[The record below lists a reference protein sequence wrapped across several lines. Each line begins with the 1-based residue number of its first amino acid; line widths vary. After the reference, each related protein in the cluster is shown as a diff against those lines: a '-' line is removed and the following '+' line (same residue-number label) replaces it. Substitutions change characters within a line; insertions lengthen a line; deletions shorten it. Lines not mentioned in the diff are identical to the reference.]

1 MNALRNFLGRLSLKL
16 APNKGFSVV
25 LVSDAAIARYNSKF
39 RGIQESTD
47 VLAFPVS
54 TEPWEQEDEYL
65 GDIVISVETATRQ
78 KEFAGSLSA
87 ELKLLSL
94 HGLLHLLGYDHE
106 SDHGEMELLEK
117 KLRKEL

>member
-39 RGIQESTD
+39 RGFQESTD